1 MKPQWATIGRWG
13 LFFLLLAAPS
23 IVELSAKAEET
34 SSPARDIDPEALVR
48 KLTVAVE
55 RDAPDTVLRL
65 LDGVDAEEI
74 CFSPLHEAALEAG
87 DRFRDCLM
95 CPKMVVVPAGSFLM
109 GSPQDEE
116 GREEVEGPQHA
127 VTIPRPFAVGVYEVT
142 LREWCAYRDG
152 RVCSSVPRAY
162 CPCAAYDERTCRDP
176 KQTSWV
182 EAQSYVEW
190 LSQATGRRYRLLS
203 EAEWEYVARAG
214 TATPFHTGSTISTAQ
229 AHHYGNYAP
238 GHPGVYGYEARHR
251 GEFGT
256 TEYVGSFASNAF
268 GLYDVHGNVW
278 EWVRDCWND
287 SYVGAPA
294 DGSAW
299 TEGNCARRV
308 LRDGDYYSEP
318 QALRSAHRS
327 WGNLTS
333 NFRSSR
339 VRYTT
344 GFRGSVGFRVA
355 RTLAADAD
363 MGLVDDIGTQSTGAN
378 AECRSATSMET
389 E

>member
-1 MKPQWATIGRWG
+1 MWKGSPSLLRFRITRRSCCCRRCAIEPFGGQLALAQPSGAPRPMKPQWATIGRWG

-48 KLTVAVE
+48 KLTVAVQ

-109 GSPQDEE
+109 ASPQDEE

-162 CPCAAYDERTCRDP
+162 CPCAAYDERTGAPLCPSELGQPYIELPLQPGEVHHRLPWQRWVPCGADTRCR
-176 KQTSWV
+176 
-182 EAQSYVEW
+182 
-190 LSQATGRRYRLLS
+190 RRH
-203 EAEWEYVARAG
+203 G
-214 TATPFHTGSTISTAQ
+214 PCG
-229 AHHYGNYAP
+229 
-238 GHPGVYGYEARHR
+238 RHR
-251 GEFGT
+251 DAVDRRE
-256 TEYVGSFASNAF
+256 
-268 GLYDVHGNVW
+268 
-278 EWVRDCWND
+278 
-287 SYVGAPA
+287 
-294 DGSAW
+294 
-299 TEGNCARRV
+299 RRV
-308 LRDGDYYSEP
+308 PQRDKHGDGV
-318 QALRSAHRS
+318 AHER
-327 WGNLTS
+327 
-333 NFRSSR
+333 RR
-339 VRYTT
+339 
-344 GFRGSVGFRVA
+344 
-355 RTLAADAD
+355 
-363 MGLVDDIGTQSTGAN
+363 
-378 AECRSATSMET
+378 
-389 E
+389 